1 MSPEAALVA
10 LGRALQAAGYDF
22 TTVSPETHRRV
33 LSRDRRLG
41 TTPRDIFGW
50 SRPFHRDA
58 LPTAWLAW
66 LRDADALEVTGEGH
80 EAGAPLLRSRV
91 RFSSLHGGL
100 YVHSAY
106 PTTDA
111 LAVFFGPD
119 TYRFCRAIGRD
130 ARPARRVVDIG
141 CGSGAGGLIAGKG
154 AARVV
159 LADVN
164 DAALVCSRVNAALA
178 GVHHAETVRSDI
190 FASVDGQFDRIVA
203 NPPYMLDASRR
214 VYRDGGGR
222 FGEEI
227 SLRIVR
233 EASERLAP
241 GGTLLLYTGTAVIE
255 GRDTFLDAAAPMLQ
269 ELGMP
274 FRYEEIDPDVF
285 GEELERPGY
294 AAVDRI
300 AAVLLTLS
308 RRK

>member
-1 MSPEAALVA
+1 M
-10 LGRALQAAGYDF
+10 
-22 TTVSPETHRRV
+22 
-33 LSRDRRLG
+33 
-41 TTPRDIFGW
+41 
-50 SRPFHRDA
+50 
-58 LPTAWLAW
+58 
-66 LRDADALEVTGEGH
+66 
-80 EAGAPLLRSRV
+80 RSRV

-308 RRK
+308 RAEGQRGTQAPGHRWRGSKVFCSARHAGRQALRRVESRGHRSAGGSRPPPCAAHRGGGAHAPVGRRALLRTLPGRARGGAGVAGGLA